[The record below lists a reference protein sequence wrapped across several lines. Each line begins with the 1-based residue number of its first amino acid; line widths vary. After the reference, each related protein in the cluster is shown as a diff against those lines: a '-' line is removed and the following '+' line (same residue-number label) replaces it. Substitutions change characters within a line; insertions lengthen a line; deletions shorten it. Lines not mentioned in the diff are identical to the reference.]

1 MEKQSH
7 PSAEDALSLLA
18 PIHPQIHKA
27 LDNGAFKARAY
38 FEAEDTKVERCLQSM
53 LVRYHAKLQLQKD
66 FPEVVFDNF
75 SLCGISLLCKD
86 LTWRGR
92 KVNCRLR
99 VWKSF
104 SNELPPA
111 GESDGRRVFY
121 TQPQLEMFPD
131 GSPNEAEHTNEI
143 RFAILWN
150 LSSTGILLPLW
161 LVAPKSCN
169 RQTGQIKVWWD
180 IRIPDPA
187 LSVQESKPARKREDL
202 PMQLRK
208 TEEQKK

>member
-7 PSAEDALSLLA
+7 PGALDALSLLA

-27 LDNGAFKARAY
+27 LDNGAFKAKAY
-38 FEAEDTKVERCLQSM
+38 FDSEETKVERCLQSM

-86 LTWRGR
+86 LTWKGR
-92 KVNCRLR
+92 NVNCRLR

-104 SNELPPA
+104 NNELPPP
-111 GESDGRRVFY
+111 GDSEGRRVFY
-121 TQPQLEMFPD
+121 TQPQIEMFPD
-131 GSPNEAEHTNEI
+131 GSPNDDEQVNELK
-143 RFAILWN
+143 FAILWN
-150 LSSTGILLPLW
+150 LTNTGILSPLW

-169 RQTGQIKVWWD
+169 RKTGQIKVWWD
-180 IRIPDPA
+180 IQIPDPA
-187 LSVQESKPARKREDL
+187 LSVQEAPRARKREDL
-202 PMQLRK
+202 PMQVRK
-208 TEEQKK
+208 TEEPKK

>member
-7 PSAEDALSLLA
+7 PSAEDALSLLVK
-18 PIHPQIHKA
+18 IHPQIHKA
-27 LDNGAFKARAY
+27 LDHGAFKAKTY
-38 FEAEDTKVERCLQSM
+38 FESEETKVERCLQSM

-86 LTWRGR
+86 LTWKGR
-92 KVNCRLR
+92 IVSCRLR

-104 SNELPPA
+104 SNELPPV
-111 GESDGRRVFY
+111 GDSEGRHVFY
-121 TQPQLEMFPD
+121 TQPQMEMFPD
-131 GSPNEAEHTNEI
+131 GSPNDDEHVNELK
-143 RFAILWN
+143 FAILWN
-150 LSSTGILLPLW
+150 LSSTGMLLPLW

-169 RQTGQIKVWWD
+169 RKTGQIKVWWD
-180 IRIPDPA
+180 VQIPDPA
-187 LSVQESKPARKREDL
+187 LGVQETKPVRKREDL
-202 PMQLRK
+202 PMQVRK